1 MKPFRFS
8 LEAVRI
14 VRQRLEQTTL
24 EQYAQA
30 LQSQQRARTQLQ
42 MAEQELEAGW
52 SQSRNQLEAG
62 APAAQLAQTQ
72 AYCRFLELRVR
83 ECQKVLET
91 AQNSVHLHWQKL
103 IVARQ
108 QREVVDRYYQKQ
120 RLRYQREFQ
129 RQEQKVL
136 DDMANRCGNSA
147 TVGKLDLN
155 DFLWN

>member
-1 MKPFRFS
+1 
-8 LEAVRI
+8 
-14 VRQRLEQTTL
+14 
-24 EQYAQA
+24 
-30 LQSQQRARTQLQ
+30 
-42 MAEQELEAGW
+42 
-52 SQSRNQLEAG
+52 
-62 APAAQLAQTQ
+62 
-72 AYCRFLELRVR
+72 
-83 ECQKVLET
+83 
-91 AQNSVHLHWQKL
+91 LHWQKL